1 MKNRLDEFRSEY
13 LNANS
18 WAQRKDGVPLDL
30 LDKLDSSELIIAE
43 QELIQ
48 AASLRDSWPIL
59 GLGHIRSQKALPVLY
74 ELLTKATDS
83 YKVIIAHSI
92 FQINKDED
100 MISITLKELSQS
112 GKWSE
117 FILIDIIYLLPD
129 FHNDKINSCLS
140 EFMNSN
146 EYLVAYNA
154 ARVLGY
160 STESIIRRFRKKD

>member
-1 MKNRLDEFRSEY
+1 MKDRLAEFRSEY

-30 LDKLDSSELIIAE
+30 LDKLDSNELIIAE

-74 ELLTKATDS
+74 ELLTKASDS

-100 MISITLKELSQS
+100 MISISLKELSQS

-117 FILIDIIYLLPD
+117 FTLIDIIYLLPD
-129 FHNDKINSCLS
+129 FHNDKVNRYLS
-140 EFMNSN
+140 KLTKSN

-154 ARVLGY
+154 ARVLGRP
-160 STESIIRRFRKKD
+160 TEPIIKRFRKKG